1 MKILILTDLHHGSD
15 NSEYMINYQ
24 LNFLDEMKELIESE
38 NIDAIVNLGDTHDK
52 RLTVNVRIMELF
64 KRKHMELASAV
75 SKYFVIAGNHDC
87 YYTNTNDFTSLNA
100 FFADDHRF
108 TKIINHPLII
118 HNMVFIPWI
127 SSGNSKMITEF
138 VSKCNRKSNILFG
151 HLELSG
157 FQHGGTV
164 SKHDQLMKSDY
175 DKYRRVFSG
184 HYHGYQERDNI
195 IYPGTPYANNFGEL
209 EDKRILVYDVE
220 TDEVER
226 YINEKR
232 IFEKIVINDSMTEKE
247 ILHILE
253 VDPGISNKIVNMY
266 FNTKAPKIIK
276 MVENR
281 ITDIMPH
288 KINISYSSDDLE
300 SNMNDLVGN
309 DVILTSEEIHE
320 EYFKRLEVDSEEHR
334 EELKSE
340 FTKLWNETHVE
351 LEA

>member
-1 MKILILTDLHHGSD
+1 MKLLILTDLHHGSD
-15 NSEYMINYQ
+15 NTEYMINYQ

-38 NIDAIVNLGDTHDK
+38 KIDAIVNLGDTHDK

-75 SKYFVIAGNHDC
+75 KNYYVIAGNHDC

-100 FFADDHRF
+100 FFTDDYRF
-108 TKIINHPLII
+108 TKIINHPLVIG
-118 HNMVFIPWI
+118 NMVFIPWI
-127 SSGNSKMITEF
+127 SSGNSQEITEF
-138 VSKCNRKSNILFG
+138 VSKCNKKSNVLFG

-175 DKYRRVFSG
+175 DKYKRVFSG

-195 IYPGTPYANNFGEL
+195 IYPGTPYAKNFGEL
-209 EDKRILVYDVE
+209 EDKRILVYDTE

-232 IFEKIVINDSMTEKE
+232 IFEKIVINDESLKE
-247 ILHILE
+247 IENIIKIN
-253 VDPGISNKIVNMY
+253 PGIENKIVRLH
-266 FNTKAPKIIK
+266 FNTKVPKILTA
-276 MVENR
+276 VENM
-281 ITDIMPH
+281 ITEAKPYSID
-288 KINISYSSDDLE
+288 ISYSSDEVE
-300 SNMNDLVGN
+300 SDMNDLVGD

-320 EYFKRLEVDSEEHR
+320 EYFKRLEVDSEEQR